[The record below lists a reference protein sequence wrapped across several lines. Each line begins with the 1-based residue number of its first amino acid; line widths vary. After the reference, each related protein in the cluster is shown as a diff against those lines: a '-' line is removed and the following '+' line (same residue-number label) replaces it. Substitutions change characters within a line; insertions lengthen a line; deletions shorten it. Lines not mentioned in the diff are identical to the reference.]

1 MMMVLTP
8 KDRPMLTLSKPAGS
22 ALVRRHRGDR
32 VLKSFQIVPDLLE
45 KALAGLGQGQLPGTA
60 VK

>member
-1 MMMVLTP
+1 
-8 KDRPMLTLSKPAGS
+8 MLTLSKPAGS

>member
-1 MMMVLTP
+1 MHAEGHAHVDL
-8 KDRPMLTLSKPAGS
+8 KHAGRL
-22 ALVRRHRGDR
+22 ALVRRRRGDR